1 MAGAVR
7 RGDGVYIVHT
17 IDCYRGHRFECRVW
31 RGELSLWRG
40 LYVGGITSHQGMDG
54 RSTVCTL

>member
-17 IDCYRGHRFECRVW
+17 IDCYRGHRFECRVR

-40 LYVGGITSHQGMDG
+40 GGWCIY
-54 RSTVCTL
+54 STYH

>member
-17 IDCYRGHRFECRVW
+17 IDCYRGHRFECRVR

-40 LYVGGITSHQGMDG
+40 LYVGGMVYI
-54 RSTVCTL
+54 